1 MKVKILVTGGAGNIG
16 SALVETLLKNE
27 NYFVVVTDDLSTGS
41 IKNLPYQNSPE
52 NFRFIRCDVNEYNE
66 ISPVMI
72 NLGFDYVFHYAATVG
87 VQRTLNN
94 PLKVLRDFEGVKNI
108 LNLSKNTGVKRIF
121 FSSSSEVYGEP
132 FEIPQHELSTPL
144 NSRLPYAIIKNVAES
159 FLRAY
164 KQEYNLDYTIFRFFN
179 TYSRKQTLDFV
190 IPKFI
195 QAALLNKDI
204 NIYGD
209 GKQTRTF
216 CYIDDNIDTT
226 IKIMENNLF
235 VNDTLNIGN
244 DVEYTIYKLAKLIVE
259 LTGSNSKIVHFTA
272 LKEGDMTRRKP
283 DITKMKSVLN
293 RDLIPLEEGLKDM
306 IRFHIL
312 QPVYEKQEKLNS
324 F

>member
-16 SALVETLLKNE
+16 SSLVEALLTNKN
-27 NYFVVVTDDLSTGS
+27 YYVVVTDNLSTGN
-41 IKNLPYQNSPE
+41 IKNLPFDNSPE
-52 NFRFIRCDVNEYNE
+52 NFRFIRCDVNEYND
-66 ISPVMI
+66 ISPVMTKF
-72 NLGFDYVFHYAATVG
+72 GFDYVFHYAAIVG
-87 VQRTLNN
+87 VQRTLHN
-94 PLKVLRDFEGVKNI
+94 PIKVLTDFEGIKNI
-108 LNLSKNTGVKRIF
+108 LSLSKNTGVKRVF

-132 FEIPQHELSTPL
+132 FEIPQHEQSTPL

-179 TYSRKQTLDFV
+179 TYSHKQTLDFV
-190 IPKFI
+190 IPRFI
-195 QAALLNKDI
+195 QAALQNKDI

-216 CYIDDNIDTT
+216 CHINDNINAT

-244 DVEYTIYKLAKLIVE
+244 DVEHTIYELANIIIG
-259 LTGSNSKIVHFTA
+259 LTNSNSKIMHLPA

-283 DITKMKSVLN
+283 DISKMKSVLN
-293 RDLIPLEEGLKDM
+293 RNLITIEEGLQSM
-306 IRFHIL
+306 IRFHSQYHPI
-312 QPVYEKQEKLNS
+312 YEK
-324 F
+324 